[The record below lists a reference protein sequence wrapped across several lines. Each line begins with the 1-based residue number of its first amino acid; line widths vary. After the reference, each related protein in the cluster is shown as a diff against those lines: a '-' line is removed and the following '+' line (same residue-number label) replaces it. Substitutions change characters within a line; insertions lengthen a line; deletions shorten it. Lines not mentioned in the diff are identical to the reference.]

1 MKRNQKLLGLA
12 GIILACNLCLA
23 ACQSR
28 PSQQES
34 SKDKVKTKQEVKKKS
49 KATKKGQ
56 VPGVDKPTDDG
67 FLFKSESQIKARTNE
82 GLILEHDGHTH
93 FIFYSDLKNSKW
105 AYLIPKDGQA
115 PAGSPQLANHM
126 STADD
131 GYVFNPRDIVSEDQY
146 GYVVRHGDHFHYIL
160 KQSVGRLA
168 QAPSYGPAPA
178 SNPRTPAYQS
188 TPTPS
193 LPPQQGS
200 NKRQFAGIDYPTSDG
215 FLFRG
220 TGVIGNLASG
230 LLADHNGHTHFIPY
244 EQLIASPWESLIPAE
259 YKKAAEDAYYG
270 RQGQPQPKPEPSP
283 APAPAPTPEPAPNP
297 SDEEE
302 EIAKKKAYL
311 AQQLGID
318 ESLIQV
324 SDTDKGKVF
333 IYPHGDHSH
342 STLVSE
348 IDTTKPFDP
357 HGNPHAHDAV
367 GMATLKTLGFDD
379 EIIEDILH
387 ATADTPFPSDEKD
400 KEKMKAWLAT
410 VKYLNIG
417 QRKDPLER
425 KGLELMPNIEVL
437 GIGFTPIKDIRPVLQ
452 FKHLKQ
458 LWMTK
463 TGVTNYDFLKEIP
476 NLEGLDISQNGI
488 TDLSFLKDYPN
499 LKTVA
504 AAGNDLTDIS
514 PLAKL
519 KNLESLNLDY
529 NNISDISALTK
540 LSKLKAVSLEH
551 NQLQDVSAL
560 SQKEDLTRLFLSNNP
575 NLNLNTLKASH
586 LEELTADNSNVENLN
601 FLKSNP
607 NLTNLS
613 LNGNR
618 LTSLSG
624 VEAAKNLVT
633 LSASQNKITSLD
645 IPAAQSSL
653 KNLNLAENELKN
665 LEGINQFRAL
675 DNLAVNKNKITTLAL
690 QEPNKTVT
698 YINVS
703 DNHIPK
709 AELELNENKIPKA
722 LAQHFPDVQGGSI
735 DNNKP
740 ADAKEENKETPKQ
753 SEPNKAGVQG
763 KPASDK
769 PASAEASN
777 QGASNDSE
785 RPTGSSEAELN
796 NRDENPENSSKPSSE
811 EVPTTEKPELK
822 DELAQAEN
830 KENQKNSKDKEKAEK
845 EASH

>member
-1 MKRNQKLLGLA
+1 MKQNKKLLGLA

-23 ACQSR
+23 ACQSQT
-28 PSQQES
+28 SQQES
-34 SKDKVKTKQEVKKKS
+34 SQEKVKTKQEVKKKS

-67 FLFKSESQIKARTNE
+67 FLFKSESQIKARTSE

-105 AYLIPKDGQA
+105 AYLIPKDGQV
-115 PAGSPQLANHM
+115 PAGSPQLANQM

-160 KQSVGRLA
+160 KQSVGNLA
-168 QAPSYGPAPA
+168 QAPSYRPVPSSNTTGPVYHP
-178 SNPRTPAYQS
+178 

-193 LPPQQGS
+193 LPPQQGTT
-200 NKRQFAGIDYPTSDG
+200 KRQFAGIDYPTSDG
-215 FLFRG
+215 FLFKG
-220 TGVIGNLASG
+220 TGVTGKLATG

-259 YKKAAEDAYYG
+259 HKKAAEDAYYG
-270 RQGQPQPKPEPSP
+270 RQGQAQPSPEPSP
-283 APAPAPTPEPAPNP
+283 APAPAPTPEPVPSP

-302 EIAKKKAYL
+302 DIAKKKAYL

-342 STLVSE
+342 STLISE

-367 GMATLKTLGFDD
+367 GMATLKALGFDD

-387 ATADTPFPSDEKD
+387 ATADIPFPSDETD
-400 KEKMKAWLAT
+400 TEKMKAWLAT

-476 NLEGLDISQNGI
+476 TLEGLDISQNGI
-488 TDLSFLKDYPN
+488 TDLSFLKNYPN

-551 NQLQDVSAL
+551 NQLHDISAL

-575 NLNLNTLKASH
+575 NLNLNTLKASK
-586 LEELTADNSNVENLN
+586 LEELTADNSNVESLN

-607 NLTNLS
+607 NLTTLS

-618 LTSLSG
+618 LTSLAG

-645 IPAAQSSL
+645 IPDAQSSL

-740 ADAKEENKETPKQ
+740 ADAKDEKKEAPKQ
-753 SEPNKAGVQG
+753 SEPISADVQG
-763 KPASDK
+763 KPAS
-769 PASAEASN
+769 SEASS
-777 QGASNDSE
+777 QGASNDNEHSA
-785 RPTGSSEAELN
+785 GSPEAELN
-796 NRDENPENSSKPSSE
+796 NQDENPENSSKPSSE

-830 KENQKNSKDKEKAEK
+830 KENQKNPKDKEKAEK

>member
-1 MKRNQKLLGLA
+1 MKHNQKLLGLA

-23 ACQSR
+23 ACQSQT
-28 PSQQES
+28 SQQKS
-34 SKDKVKTKQEVKKKS
+34 SQEKVKTKQEVKKKS

-67 FLFKSESQIKARTNE
+67 FLFKSESQIKARTSE

-115 PAGSPQLANHM
+115 TAGSGQLANQM

-160 KQSVGRLA
+160 KQSVGNLA
-168 QAPSYGPAPA
+168 QAPSY
-178 SNPRTPAYQS
+178 R
-188 TPTPS
+188 PTPS
-193 LPPQQGS
+193 SNPTGPFYQPTLRPSVPQQQGTT
-200 NKRQFAGIDYPTSDG
+200 KRQFGGIDYPTSDG
-215 FLFRG
+215 FLFKG
-220 TGVIGNLASG
+220 TGVTGKLATG

-259 YKKAAEDAYYG
+259 HKKAAEDAYYG
-270 RQGQPQPKPEPSP
+270 RQGQAQPSPEPSP
-283 APAPAPTPEPAPNP
+283 APDPTPEPTPSP

-367 GMATLKTLGFDD
+367 GMATLETLGFDD

-387 ATADTPFPSDEKD
+387 ATADTPFPSDETD
-400 KEKMKAWLAT
+400 TEKMKAWLAT

-476 NLEGLDISQNGI
+476 TLEGLDISQNGI

-504 AAGNDLTDIS
+504 AVGNDLTDIS

-551 NQLQDVSAL
+551 NQLHDVSVL

-575 NLNLNTLKASH
+575 NLNINTLKASH
-586 LEELTADNSNVENLN
+586 LEELTADNSNVESLN

-607 NLTNLS
+607 NLTTLS

-618 LTSLSG
+618 LTSLAG

-653 KNLNLAENELKN
+653 KNLNLGENELKN
-665 LEGINQFRAL
+665 LEGINQFRSL

-709 AELELNENKIPKA
+709 EELELNENKIPKA

-740 ADAKEENKETPKQ
+740 ADAKDEKKEEPKQ
-753 SEPNKAGVQG
+753 SEPNKADVQG

-769 PASAEASN
+769 PASVEASG
-777 QGASNDSE
+777 QGASNDNEYPAGTPEEDLNE
-785 RPTGSSEAELN
+785 RTVDS
-796 NRDENPENSSKPSSE
+796 ENSSKPSSE
-811 EVPTTEKPELK
+811 EVPTAENPELK
-822 DELAQAEN
+822 DATAQAKN
-830 KENQKNSKDKEKAEK
+830 KENQTDPKDKEKAEK

>member
-1 MKRNQKLLGLA
+1 MKHNQKLLGLA
-12 GIILACNLCLA
+12 GIILACNLCLV
-23 ACQSR
+23 ACQSQ
-28 PSQQES
+28 PSQQEK

-67 FLFKSESQIKARTNE
+67 FLFKSESQIKARTSE

-105 AYLIPKDGQA
+105 AYLIPKDGQV
-115 PAGSPQLANHM
+115 PAGSPQLANQM
-126 STADD
+126 SIADD

-160 KQSVGRLA
+160 KQSVGNLA
-168 QAPSYGPAPA
+168 QAPSYRPTPSSNTTAPV
-178 SNPRTPAYQS
+178 YQS
-188 TPTPS
+188 TLRPS
-193 LPPQQGS
+193 VPQQQGTT
-200 NKRQFAGIDYPTSDG
+200 KRQFAGIDYPTSDG

-220 TGVIGNLASG
+220 TGVTGKLATG

-270 RQGQPQPKPEPSP
+270 RQGQAQPSPEPSP
-283 APAPAPTPEPAPNP
+283 EPAPTPKPAP
-297 SDEEE
+297 SSLDEEE

-348 IDTTKPFDP
+348 IDPSKPFDP

-367 GMATLKTLGFDD
+367 GMATLKALGFDN

-387 ATADTPFPSDEKD
+387 ATADTPFPSDETD
-400 KEKMKAWLAT
+400 TEKMKAWLAT

-476 NLEGLDISQNGI
+476 TLEGLDISQNGI
-488 TDLSFLKDYPN
+488 TDLSFLKRYPN

-551 NQLQDVSAL
+551 NQLHDVSAL

-575 NLNLNTLKASH
+575 NLNLNTLKASK
-586 LEELTADNSNVENLN
+586 LEELTADNSNVESLN

-607 NLTNLS
+607 NLTTLS

-618 LTSLSG
+618 LTSLAG

-633 LSASQNKITSLD
+633 LSAGQNKITSLN
-645 IPAAQSSL
+645 IPAAHSSL

-740 ADAKEENKETPKQ
+740 ADEKDEKKVVPKE
-753 SEPNKAGVQG
+753 SEPNKADVQG
-763 KPASDK
+763 K

-785 RPTGSSEAELN
+785 HPAGSAEAELN
-796 NRDENPENSSKPSSE
+796 NQDENLENSSKPSPE
-811 EVPTTEKPELK
+811 EVPTAKNSELK
-822 DELAQAEN
+822 DEPAQAE
-830 KENQKNSKDKEKAEK
+830 KI
-845 EASH
+845 